1 MNAGIDKED
10 SSVIYTNF
18 DGVIK
23 MVLKEGKGS
32 YLIKTEIKSAFRL
45 LLIHPSDFDLL
56 GISFQDKYYVDKCL
70 PKSES
75 NIPL

>member
-45 LLIHPSDFDLL
+45 LLIHSSD
-56 GISFQDKYYVDKCL
+56 
-70 PKSES
+70 
-75 NIPL
+75 